1 MLDKIIQL
9 EKTLIGLL
17 YVTNEI
23 KAQIEL
29 STTPAVPKLVLLKN
43 DFTQRS
49 LGDAKASGAI
59 ELHDNVNQ
67 L

>member
-29 STTPAVPKLVLLKN
+29 STTPAIPKLVLLKN

-49 LGDAKASGAI
+49 LGDAKASRAVD
-59 ELHDNVNQ
+59 LHDNANQ